1 MTNKVLDALKQI
13 FQSFKFYFILILLLL
28 AALSC
33 FLIFNNK
40 KAYELISLLQKRL
53 ESREKEIEA
62 LRSIELERQQ
72 KQKEIDDR
80 YQVII
85 QELKENHRIEIQQI
99 SKDKEIELKRLI
111 QEYENNPEGLSSRL
125 ESLFGADSASE
136 SKTSLGK

>member
-1 MTNKVLDALKQI
+1 MTSQLKDKLKQI
-13 FQSFKFYFILILLLL
+13 FQSFKFYFVLILLLL
-28 AALSC
+28 AAFIC
-33 FLIFNNK
+33 FLVFNNK
-40 KAYELISLLQKRL
+40 KAYELISLLQKRI
-53 ESREKEIEA
+53 EAREKEIQE

-85 QELKENHRIEIQQI
+85 QELKENHRIQIEQI

-125 ESLFGADSASE
+125 ESLFGVGNDNHNQ
-136 SKTSLGK
+136 